1 MDRLTKRG
9 EFGISRVCHYPDKD
23 GDALLVG
30 DCYGCTHRTK
40 CNADIMERL
49 AMYEDIAEQA
59 ERKLSEWNSRYQKA
73 NKCG

>member
-23 GDALLVG
+23 GDASLIG
-30 DCYGCTHRTK
+30 DCYGCTHRTR

-49 AMYEDIAEQA
+49 AMYEDMAEQA
-59 ERKLSEWNSRYQKA
+59 EAE
-73 NKCG
+73 GDF